1 MVERSHDSSFEFV
14 VTLKFCFCRPLHP
27 HHLLLRWPGH
37 CYQQDQVSGPLAGP
51 GGRGV
56 DRAPDLPPDH
66 RAEASEPRAQGQ
78 PGHRGLERG
87 VGEVLQDGRRPGQEG
102 DLRQV
107 RPQNVEGLQL

>member
-1 MVERSHDSSFEFV
+1 MHNFPKNSLETSKTKKLS
-14 VTLKFCFCRPLHP
+14 
-27 HHLLLRWPGH
+27 
-37 CYQQDQVSGPLAGP
+37 

-56 DRAPDLPPDH
+56 DRPPDFPPHH
-66 RAEASEPRAQGQ
+66 RAEASEPRAEGQ